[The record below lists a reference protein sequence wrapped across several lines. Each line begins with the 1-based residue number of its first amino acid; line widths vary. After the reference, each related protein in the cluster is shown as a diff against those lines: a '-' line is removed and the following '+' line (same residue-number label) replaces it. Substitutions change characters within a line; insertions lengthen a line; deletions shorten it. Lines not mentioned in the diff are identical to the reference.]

1 MILYG
6 YLHTH
11 LHNFADKLGCLSCP
25 LHFQYVAAGYVCGI
39 CTVATTVGGPVMNL
53 ELYIGSDQGFAL
65 VDGNTFTKRRHNF
78 RKSTRVHH
86 TVYID
91 PSVV

>member
-1 MILYG
+1 M
-6 YLHTH
+6 
-11 LHNFADKLGCLSCP
+11 
-25 LHFQYVAAGYVCGI
+25 AAGYVCGI

-65 VDGNTFTKRRHNF
+65 VDGNTFTKRRNNF

>member
-1 MILYG
+1 
-6 YLHTH
+6 
-11 LHNFADKLGCLSCP
+11 
-25 LHFQYVAAGYVCGI
+25 
-39 CTVATTVGGPVMNL
+39 MNL

-65 VDGNTFTKRRHNF
+65 VDGNTFTKRRNNF
-78 RKSTRVHH
+78 RKSTRVHD